1 MIIGPISASPP
12 PPPAQHGRRSAD
24 TRVCVNVNRIR
35 NSSKQPKN
43 NRAASES
50 AAAAVVADRGLAKR
64 AHGRQIHAEDV
75 RRHER
80 TAEVRDQR
88 TLNRPSHMRHVE
100 TLRTGHDVI
109 SNRVFTGRKGK
120 PPREPRARPPV
131 PVWDRLARPEAAV
144 GAGAG
149 VAVAG
154 CGGTGE
160 ALARERDGVGYVDA
174 VHQPQQDHHHN
185 HSHRGIGEGGGFGDN
200 GDAGGRHA
208 SGSGDLSGGQG
219 KKTDVAAA
227 ESRPQRGGENAVGP
241 GGGGGGEDGGTVAA
255 PSMNG
260 SRTSSRSKPNVP
272 PLKLSRQPTNVS
284 V

>member
-1 MIIGPISASPP
+1 M
-12 PPPAQHGRRSAD
+12 
-24 TRVCVNVNRIR
+24 CVNVNRIR